1 MTKTRG
7 IMIKRTETVLTED
20 KKGNPVE
27 QKQERWFPCRINS
40 GITDD
45 HRLVKNEGYRSEI

>member
-7 IMIKRTETVLTED
+7 IMIKRTETVLVED